1 MNDRITEGAVCG
13 PDGCEVPN
21 ETAAGAANLPAGA
34 ATLPR
39 IDIVSDAV
47 CPWCF
52 IGKRHLER
60 ALELLAGE
68 GLAFSI
74 HWHPFQLNPDMPPDG
89 TDRREYRTAKF
100 GSWERSQ
107 ELDARIVQAAAATGL
122 DFHPERQTR
131 TPNTVQAHRLIW
143 LAGQLEAQGHEGLGQ
158 AGLQDRAMEAVFT
171 AYFVAARDI
180 GRHDVLADCAAA
192 VGIDRDAALA
202 FLAGEDGREAVLRGD
217 AMARNAGVNGVPSF
231 FLDGQGLFSG
241 AQPPEAMADAL
252 RRAHKILY
260 PQAA

>member
-1 MNDRITEGAVCG
+1 MNDTNTDGAVCG
-13 PDGCEVPN
+13 PDGCEVP
-21 ETAAGAANLPAGA
+21 EAATDTASMPAGA
-34 ATLPR
+34 ASLPR

-74 HWHPFQLNPDMPPDG
+74 HWHPFQLNPDMPPG
-89 TDRREYRTAKF
+89 GADRREYRTAKF

-107 ELDARIVQAAAATGL
+107 QLDARIVEAAAGAGL

-131 TPNTVQAHRLIW
+131 TPNTVQAHRLVW
-143 LAGQLEAQGHEGLGQ
+143 LAGQLEAQGH
-158 AGLQDRAMEAVFT
+158 AGLQDQAMEAVFT
-171 AYFVAARDI
+171 AYFIEARDI
-180 GRHDVLADCAAA
+180 GSDDALADCAAA
-192 VGIDRDAALA
+192 VGIGRDAALE
-202 FLAGEDGREAVLRGD
+202 FLAGDEGREAVLSGD

-231 FLDGQGLFSG
+231 FMNGQGLFSG
-241 AQPPEAMADAL
+241 AHPPEAMAEAL
-252 RRAHKILY
+252 RRAYKILY